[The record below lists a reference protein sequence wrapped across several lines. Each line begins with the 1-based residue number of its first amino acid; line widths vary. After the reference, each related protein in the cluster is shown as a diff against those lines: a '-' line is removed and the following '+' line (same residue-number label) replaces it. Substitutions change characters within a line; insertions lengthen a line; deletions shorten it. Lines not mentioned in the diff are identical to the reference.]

1 MKPITGKASF
11 SVLLGAA
18 FLMATSSI
26 GPGFMLQTAAF
37 TNELKAD
44 FAFAI
49 VVSVIFSIIAQ
60 LNVWTIIGV
69 SQMRGQ
75 DIANK
80 VLPGL
85 GYIVAFLISLG
96 GLAFNIGNI
105 GGSSMGLNI
114 IFGIDTTTAA
124 AISGIL
130 GILLFTSKKMGGVLD
145 NTAKVLGTVM
155 LVLIAYV
162 AFSTNPPVTHAIVP
176 TNYPWLATITLI
188 GGTVGGYITFSGGH
202 RLIDAGITGQE
213 HLKDVRRAAIMGMS
227 VDALV
232 RILLFLAVLG
242 VVSMGVVLDSK
253 DPAGSAFLL
262 GAGEIGHKLFGI
274 VFFCAA
280 LTSVVGAAYTSV
292 SFLKTLFKVVERN
305 EKLTIMAFIFIS
317 TCILIFIGK
326 PVSLLILAGSV
337 NGLILPV
344 TLAVMLVATHKS
356 EIVGTYKHNKLLYYT
371 GWIVV
376 LVTSYI
382 GVTSLKGIA
391 KLLG

>member
-1 MKPITGKASF
+1 
-11 SVLLGAA
+11 
-18 FLMATSSI
+18 MATSSI

-85 GYIVAFLISLG
+85 GYFVAFLISLGG

-105 GGSSMGLNI
+105 GGASMGLHI
-114 IFGIDTTTAA
+114 IFGVDTTTGA

-155 LVLIAYV
+155 LVLIGYV
-162 AFSTNPPVTHAIVP
+162 AFSTNPPVAEATTHAFVP

-232 RILLFLAVLG
+232 RVLLFLAVLG
-242 VVSMGVVLDSK
+242 VVSMGFALDPK

-262 GAGEIGHKLFGI
+262 GAGEVGHKLFGI

-280 LTSVVGAAYTSV
+280 LTSVVGGAAYTSV
-292 SFLKTLFKVVERN
+292 SFLKTLFKVVEKN
-305 EKLTIMAFIFIS
+305 EKLTIMSFIFIS

-326 PVSLLILAGSV
+326 PASLLILAGSV

-344 TLAVMLVATHKS
+344 TLAVMLFATHKS
-356 EIVGTYKHNKLLYYT
+356 EIVGGAYKHNKLLYYT

-376 LVTSYI
+376 LVTAYI

>member
-80 VLPGL
+80 SIARPRLFCGIFDFPW
-85 GYIVAFLISLG
+85 

-105 GGSSMGLNI
+105 GGASMGLNI
-114 IFGIDTTTAA
+114 IFGIDTTTAV

-155 LVLIAYV
+155 LVLIGYV
-162 AFSTNPPVTHAIVP
+162 AFSTNPPVGEAVTHAIVP
-176 TNYPWLATITLI
+176 THYPWLATITLI

-232 RILLFLAVLG
+232 RVLLFLAVLG
-242 VVSMGVVLDSK
+242 VVSMGFVLDPK

-292 SFLKTLFKVVERN
+292 SFLKTLFKVVEKMKN
-305 EKLTIMAFIFIS
+305 
-317 TCILIFIGK
+317 
-326 PVSLLILAGSV
+326 
-337 NGLILPV
+337 
-344 TLAVMLVATHKS
+344 
-356 EIVGTYKHNKLLYYT
+356 
-371 GWIVV
+371 
-376 LVTSYI
+376 
-382 GVTSLKGIA
+382 
-391 KLLG
+391 